1 MRQVVATGT
10 PTIIVMTS
18 GRPYAHDGTI
28 LLTLILENSGER
40 EGCEVVQVYVR
51 DVFASLVRPVKELKA
66 FKRVTLR
73 PKQRAIVTF
82 AIPVDMLNF
91 TDRDNQ
97 RIVEAGDFEIMVGAS
112 SNDIKLK
119 GRIEVVGPN
128 RVLDKDWRM
137 ESQANVEL
145 AG

>member
-1 MRQVVATGT
+1 
-10 PTIIVMTS
+10 
-18 GRPYAHDGTI
+18 
-28 LLTLILENSGER
+28 LILENSGER

-51 DVFASLVRPVKELKA
+51 DLYASLVRPVKELKA
-66 FKRVTLR
+66 FQRVTLQ

-82 AIPVDMLNF
+82 AIPIDMLNF

-119 GRIEVVGPN
+119 GRIEVVGQN
-128 RVLDKDWRM
+128 RVLEKDWRM

-145 AG
+145 LG